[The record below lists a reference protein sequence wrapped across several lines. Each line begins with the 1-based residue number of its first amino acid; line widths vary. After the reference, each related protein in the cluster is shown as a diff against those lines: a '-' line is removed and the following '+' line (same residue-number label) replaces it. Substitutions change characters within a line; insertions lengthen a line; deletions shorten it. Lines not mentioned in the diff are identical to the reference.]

1 MIRTSAFLSTI
12 ADCAL
17 NRTTAPGIREHLVK
31 AFSEVFKFYAAGRK
45 NARNGMSQFI
55 KTYGRIRPSGRGT
68 EATALLATEKCVT
81 VETENGQKSYEL
93 HGIFNSE
100 ATQEEVFACVAK
112 KIVEDSAEGFNGT
125 IFAYGQTGSGK
136 THTML
141 GPANSWSDPIR
152 KGLIPRSIENLFQL
166 LDKKTQECQK
176 FTFEVVAEFVELYNE
191 EIFDLLNVKNKVQ
204 LRDSGKDIQLIGAK
218 SETVDNSLDLM
229 HVVERG
235 WQSRS
240 TGSTA
245 MNNESSRSHAL
256 LIIKIKTYEMTGG
269 LVKERFS
276 TLNLVDLA
284 GSERQSHTKSGGD
297 QLKEAAN
304 INASLT
310 VLGRCIRILSKP
322 TGNTTYV
329 PYRDS
334 HLTHILKNS
343 LGGNSKTAVIV
354 NMHPDREFLPE
365 SSSTLMFAQSC
376 TMIKNAVTRN
386 EVMTGDQEN
395 SYKKAIQE
403 LRKEVDE
410 TRAKAREEFAKK
422 LDEAEDIRRRI
433 TVENDSLKTENS
445 ELRAKYNCALVKYNT
460 EAGTNEIVSEFKK
473 FLSENLTSLTKV
485 DLIELTSRNHTLKLE
500 SDANEKR
507 CHELQQEL
515 NDLRSR
521 YQDNLNTT
529 LQMQTPN
536 AKERRSSSRPKRRE
550 TQYKPSPARMAELA
564 EDNDTDLQLQEAVIR
579 GERLQCELDAARNKL
594 EEAME
599 KESKMQFQHEKS
611 IGSLQKKVDDYAA
624 EIEEVNTE
632 KQDLISKIENGRS
645 QLNLLLNSLHNSQ
658 KEKAEIE
665 KQKNELIEKS
675 ENELEELRKHYMSQ
689 LEALQQENRELQKA
703 SSRLQD
709 TQEDMKEKEAMNSSL
724 SNEIVSLTAKTA
736 SLQLDI
742 NEKSESLSNLQKEI
756 HEKSQAI
763 DGLRKELSFKSE
775 KIGRLEQEIKSK
787 SQTTSNVEE
796 ELSTKTNLIA
806 ALEKEIENKSK
817 LILEL
822 QDEKSEEASQI
833 ASLRRQC
840 ETSHREEAHHKK
852 RCEDLQKKMQADF
865 DGYQRDIKTLKEKK
879 DKEVKM
885 IQKSLDITRE
895 TLKSQEDALKTQKT
909 DAARKFDADMAALKK
924 SFEENRIKELKQQ
937 EEKIKRE
944 SMNQMEASL
953 LVKDNKIIELEHM
966 NKYLTKVHE
975 EDTETIANKLGSKQQ
990 KVSYYE
996 KIRREKVEAETIV
1009 AQQRVEIARLSKG
1022 NRESNRPVL
1031 RSRNPP
1037 Q

>member
-1 MIRTSAFLSTI
+1 
-12 ADCAL
+12 
-17 NRTTAPGIREHLVK
+17 
-31 AFSEVFKFYAAGRK
+31 
-45 NARNGMSQFI
+45 MSQFI
-55 KTYGRIRPSGRGT
+55 KTYGRIRPSGRGK

-81 VETENGQKSYEL
+81 LETENGQKSYEL

-141 GPANSWSDPIR
+141 GPANSWSDPVR

-176 FTFEVVAEFVELYNE
+176 FTFEVIAEFVELYNE
-191 EIFDLLNVKNKVQ
+191 EIFDLLNAKNKVQ

-218 SETVDNSLDLM
+218 SEIVDNSLDLM

-269 LVKERFS
+269 LRKERFS

-322 TGNTTYV
+322 TGSATYV

-433 TVENDSLKTENS
+433 TVENDSLKVENS

-460 EAGTNEIVSEFKK
+460 GAGTNEIVSEFKK
-473 FLSENLTSLTKV
+473 FLSENLNSLV
-485 DLIELTSRNHTLKLE
+485 NFDLKELTSKNHTLKLE

-515 NDLRSR
+515 NDLRSK
-521 YQDNLNTT
+521 YQENLNTT

-536 AKERRSSSRPKRRE
+536 AKERRSSTRPKRRE

-564 EDNDTDLQLQEAVIR
+564 GDNETDLQLQEALIR
-579 GERLQCELDAARNKL
+579 AEQLQCEVNASRTKL

-599 KESKMQFQHEKS
+599 KESKMQFQHEKF

-624 EIEEVNTE
+624 EIEELNKE
-632 KQDLISKIENGRS
+632 NLILEGKVKKGSS
-645 QLNLLLNSLHNSQ
+645 QLDTLLNTLNVSQ
-658 KEKAEIE
+658 RENAELE
-665 KQKNELIEKS
+665 KQKNEVIEKS
-675 ENELEELRKHYMSQ
+675 EKELEEVHKHYMSQ
-689 LEALQQENRELQKA
+689 MEALQKENTELQRTS
-703 SSRLQD
+703 SSRLQE
-709 TQEDMKEKEAMNSSL
+709 TQKDMNEKEAINSSL
-724 SNEIVSLTAKTA
+724 NNEIVSLTARTA

-742 NEKSESLSNLQKEI
+742 KEKSESLATLQKVVQD
-756 HEKSQAI
+756 KSQAV
-763 DGLRKELSFKSE
+763 DGLRKELNFKSE
-775 KIGRLEQEIKSK
+775 KIARLEQEVKSK
-787 SQTTSNVEE
+787 SQTNSNVEE
-796 ELSTKTNLIA
+796 DLATKTNLIA
-806 ALEKEIENKSK
+806 SLEKDIREKYDTIAK
-817 LILEL
+817 LR
-822 QDEKSEEASQI
+822 DEKNEGESKI
-833 ASLRRQC
+833 ASLKRQC
-840 ETSHREEAHHKK
+840 ETSLREEAHHKK
-852 RCEDLQKKMQADF
+852 RYEDLQKKMQADF
-865 DGYQRDIKTLKEKK
+865 DGYQRDIRTLKEKK
-879 DKEVKM
+879 DKELQM
-885 IQKSLDITRE
+885 IQESLDITRE
-895 TLKSQEDALKTQKT
+895 TLKKQEDALRTQKT
-909 DAARKFDADMAALKK
+909 DAARKFDADIAAMKK
-924 SFEENRIKELKQQ
+924 SFEENRVKELKQQ

-953 LVKDNKIIELEHM
+953 LVKDNKISELEHM
-966 NKYLTKVHE
+966 NEYLAKVHE
-975 EDTETIANKLGSKQQ
+975 EDTEIIANKLGSKQQ